1 MADIL
6 IRMEMPKD
14 GRKHTALLQFLEDGK
29 CRGIVEYSK
38 SYDDRSVKVFEVAT
52 LPEGH
57 GRLIDADAL
66 REDWL
71 ENGENEHVYDTNAML
86 YSIDNSPTIVPAE
99 GGTEN
104 GN

>member
-6 IRMEMPKD
+6 IRMEMPKEND
-14 GRKHTALLQFLEDGK
+14 ILVFDTWHGGMYARSTANIGT
-29 CRGIVEYSK
+29 R
-38 SYDDRSVKVFEVAT
+38 SYEVVP

-99 GGTEN
+99 GGAEDD
-104 GN
+104 GNAS

>member
-1 MADIL
+1 MPDIL
-6 IRMEMPKD
+6 IRGVEMSKD
-14 GRKHTALLQFLEDGK
+14 WDLWLCIDTDGTVYNVKPVITGTAQ
-29 CRGIVEYSK
+29 
-38 SYDDRSVKVFEVAT
+38 EVGTAIP

-99 GGTEN
+99 GGGED
-104 GN
+104 G